1 MDSKQTSFKTAFGIS
16 GNLLKWIAILT
27 MLIDHIGASIF
38 RVYMLMNGS
47 PAHIYSIYR
56 ILRTVGRIS
65 FPIFIFL
72 LVEGFYYTR
81 SRKRY
86 ALQMLLFSFLS
97 EIPFDLA
104 MYCTPFYFKS
114 QNVFWTLLLGLV
126 AICLMDWIKHRKVA
140 PSSLWIKYYIQALI
154 FLAFALLAEVL
165 KTDYGYVGVTAI
177 VTMYIA
183 REGFHMQKMSQQGL
197 VSRDLRYD
205 GIDTQGLRY
214 DTSDSIKIRLLRVV
228 AFVLCSLTL
237 LLSTKSEIFS
247 LFGVVPIF
255 FYNGT
260 RGRQMKYFFYL
271 FYPVHLLLLYVV
283 IRIMFPA

>member
-1 MDSKQTSFKTAFGIS
+1 MNSKQTNPKTAFGIS
-16 GNLLKWIAILT
+16 GNILKWIAILT

-38 RVYMLMNGS
+38 RVYMLTHGS

-56 ILRTVGRIS
+56 ILRNIGRIS

-104 MYCTPFYFKS
+104 LYCTPFYFQS

-126 AICLMDWIKHRKVA
+126 AICLMDRLKQMRVA
-140 PSSLWIKYYIQALI
+140 PSSLWIKYYMQALI
-154 FLAFALLAEVL
+154 FLAFALLAVFL

-177 VTMYIA
+177 VIMYLA
-183 REGFHMQKMSQQGL
+183 REGFHLQKKKQQGL
-197 VSRDLRYD
+197 DSRGLRYD
-205 GIDTQGLRY
+205 GLDSRGLRY
-214 DTSDSIKIRLLRVV
+214 ATWNHIKIRLLHVV
-228 AFVLCSLTL
+228 AFVLCSLSL
-237 LLSTKSEIFS
+237 LLSTKSEIYA

-271 FYPVHLLLLYVV
+271 FYPLHLLLLYGIV
-283 IRIMFPA
+283 RFMGLA